1 MDTRPMALETMAA
14 NHGSLE
20 PYRLGA
26 PSEVATM
33 LRRLQEANVPL
44 NLNTPQGGVYT
55 TTLWAMDAARGML
68 SFAADARDPQL
79 QAVLEGDEAVVVGY
93 LENIKVQFDVD
104 NLVLVRGGQV
114 SALNTT
120 YPRQLFRFQRRD
132 SFRVRPILRDT
143 PVARLRHP
151 MIPEMQL
158 ALRVLDVSIGGCAL
172 LLPDDV
178 PPLEPGVTI
187 AQVQIELDPNTRF
200 QTALRLQHVTAI
212 QPGSRGARLG
222 CEMVRLGQD
231 AERILQRYL
240 DQTQKRR
247 RFMALE

>member
-1 MDTRPMALETMAA
+1 MDTLPMALETMAA
-14 NHGSLE
+14 QHGSLE
-20 PYRLGA
+20 PYRLSA

-33 LRRLQEANVPL
+33 LRRLQDANVPL

-55 TTLWAMDAARGML
+55 TTLWSMDAARGML

-79 QAVLEGDEAVVVGY
+79 QAVLEDDEAVVVGY

-104 NLVLVRGGQV
+104 NLVLVHGTV
-114 SALNTT
+114 ASALNAT

-172 LLPDDV
+172 LLPEDV
-178 PPLEPGVTI
+178 PPLTPGVTI
-187 AQVQIELDPNTRF
+187 SKVQIELALNAHF
-200 QTALRLQHVTAI
+200 ETALRLQHITAI
-212 QPGSRGARLG
+212 QPNSRGARLG
-222 CEMVRLGQD
+222 CEMLRLAHD
-231 AERILQRYL
+231 AERTLQRYI

>member
-1 MDTRPMALETMAA
+1 MDTLPMALDAMAA
-14 NHGSLE
+14 NYGSME
-20 PYRLGA
+20 PYRLST
-26 PSEVATM
+26 PSEVAMM
-33 LRRLQEANVPL
+33 LRRLQDGNVPL

-55 TTLWAMDAARGML
+55 TTLWAMDAVRGML

-79 QAVLEGDEAVVVGY
+79 QAVLQDDEAVVVSY

-104 NLVLVRGGQV
+104 NLVLVHGTQM
-114 SALNTT
+114 SALNAT

-158 ALRVLDVSIGGCAL
+158 ALRLLDVSIGGCAL
-172 LLPDDV
+172 LLPEDV
-178 PPLEPGVTI
+178 PPLAPGVTI
-187 AQVQIELDPNTRF
+187 AKVQIELDLNAHF
-200 QTALRLQHVTAI
+200 ETALRLQHVTAI
-212 QPGSRGARLG
+212 QPDSRGVRLG

-231 AERILQRYL
+231 AERTLQRYI

>member
-1 MDTRPMALETMAA
+1 MDTLPMALETMAA
-14 NHGSLE
+14 HHGGLE

-68 SFAADARDPQL
+68 SFAADARDPRL

-104 NLVLVRGGQV
+104 NLVLVRGGQA
-114 SALNTT
+114 SALNAT

-132 SFRVRPILRDT
+132 SYRVRPILRDT

-172 LLPDDV
+172 LLPEDV
-178 PPLEPGVTI
+178 PPLTPGVTI
-187 AQVQIELDPNTRF
+187 GRVRIELDLNAHF
-200 QTALRLQHVTAI
+200 ETALRLQHITAI
-212 QPGSRGARLG
+212 QPDSRGVRLG
-222 CEMVRLGQD
+222 CEWVRLGQD
-231 AERILQRYL
+231 AERTLQRYI

-247 RFMALE
+247 RFVALE